1 MHTMNVRG
9 VRTLLD
15 RYAARCVN
23 SILVATRIAVRV
35 ARSALGGTAHEPRA
49 LPAYLAR
56 SPWLVAVCLAGLAGT
71 GGTVSTAQ
79 QGSSVRGRVEIG
91 VPVTSRR
98 PSAAYATRAVTQSV
112 LAPVSE
118 LRHVVVFLKNA
129 PAVNTQPTVVEIR
142 QRDENFIPRV
152 VAVPVGSEVQFP
164 NDDPIYH
171 NVFSLSR
178 VKTFNLGRFPRGE
191 SKSVRIT
198 KPGVV
203 KVFCE
208 IHSHMTAT
216 IMAFNHPWFAMVDED
231 GRFELTNVPPGQ
243 REITAWHER
252 LGDTTVPL
260 RVESGRAT
268 EADFVLPVPA
278 Q

>member
-1 MHTMNVRG
+1 MNVRG
-9 VRTLLD
+9 VRTLL
-15 RYAARCVN
+15 
-23 SILVATRIAVRV
+23 
-35 ARSALGGTAHEPRA
+35 
-49 LPAYLAR
+49 
-56 SPWLVAVCLAGLAGT
+56 VAVCLAQLVGAGGT
-71 GGTVSTAQ
+71 GSAAQ
-79 QGSSVRGRVEIG
+79 QGASVRGRVVIG
-91 VPVTSRR
+91 IPVTARR
-98 PSAAYATRAVTQSV
+98 PSAAYATRAVSQPV

-118 LRHVVVFLKNA
+118 LRHVVVFLKDA
-129 PAVNTQPTVVEIR
+129 PAASTEPTVVEIR
-142 QRDENFIPRV
+142 QGDENFVPRV

-191 SKSVRIT
+191 SKSVRVT

-216 IMAFNHPWFAMVDED
+216 IMVFNHPWFAVVGED
-231 GRFELTNVPPGQ
+231 GRFELSNVPPGQ

-252 LGDTTVPL
+252 LGAKDVAM

>member
-1 MHTMNVRG
+1 MHTMIVRG
-9 VRTLLD
+9 VRALLVTV
-15 RYAARCVN
+15 C
-23 SILVATRIAVRV
+23 LV
-35 ARSALGGTAHEPRA
+35 
-49 LPAYLAR
+49 
-56 SPWLVAVCLAGLAGT
+56 WLVGAGGSRPA
-71 GGTVSTAQ
+71 AQ
-79 QGSSVRGRVEIG
+79 QGASVRGRVAIG
-91 VPVTSRR
+91 IPVTARR
-98 PSAAYATRAVTQSV
+98 PSAAYANRPVTQPV

-118 LRHVVVFLKNA
+118 LRHVVVFLKDA
-129 PAVNTQPTVVEIR
+129 PALRTEPTFMEIR
-142 QRDENFIPRV
+142 QKDENFVPRV
-152 VAVPVGSEVQFP
+152 VAVPVGSEVGFP

-178 VKTFNLGRFPRGE
+178 AKTFNLGRFPRGE
-191 SKSVRIT
+191 SKSVRVT

-216 IMAFNHPWFAMVDED
+216 IMVFNHPWFAMVGED
-231 GRFELTNVPPGQ
+231 GRFELANVPSGQ

-252 LGDTTVPL
+252 LGDSTEPV
-260 RVESGRAT
+260 RVDSGRAT

>member
-1 MHTMNVRG
+1 MHRMNVRG
-9 VRTLLD
+9 VRTL
-15 RYAARCVN
+15 
-23 SILVATRIAVRV
+23 
-35 ARSALGGTAHEPRA
+35 
-49 LPAYLAR
+49 
-56 SPWLVAVCLAGLAGT
+56 LVAVCLAGLAGT
-71 GGTVSTAQ
+71 GGTGSTAQ
-79 QGSSVRGRVEIG
+79 QGASVRGRVEIG
-91 VPVTSRR
+91 IPVTARR
-98 PSAAYATRAVTQSV
+98 PSAAYATRAVGQSV

-118 LRHVVVFLKNA
+118 LRHVVVFLTNA
-129 PAVNTQPTVVEIR
+129 PALATEPTVVEIR

-191 SKSVRIT
+191 SKSVRVT

-216 IMAFNHPWFAMVDED
+216 IMVFNHPWFTMVGED
-231 GRFELTNVPPGQ
+231 GRFELANVPPGQ
-243 REITAWHER
+243 RDITAWHER

-260 RVESGRAT
+260 RVESGRTT

>member
-1 MHTMNVRG
+1 MNVRG
-9 VRTLLD
+9 VRRLLD
-15 RYAARCVN
+15 CSAAGCVN
-23 SILVATRIAVRV
+23 SILVATRRAVLG
-35 ARSALGGTAHEPRA
+35 ARSAPGSTGRQSRA

-56 SPWLVAVCLAGLAGT
+56 SPWLVAVCLAGLAGS
-71 GGTVSTAQ
+71 GGTGSTAQ
-79 QGSSVRGRVEIG
+79 QGASVRGRVEIG
-91 VPVTSRR
+91 IPVTARR
-98 PSAAYATRAVTQSV
+98 PSSAYTTRAVGQSV

-129 PAVNTQPTVVEIR
+129 PAVSSEPAVVEIR
-142 QRDENFIPRV
+142 QRDENFTPRV

-191 SKSVRIT
+191 TKSVRVT

-216 IMAFNHPWFAMVDED
+216 IMVFNHPWFAMVGEN
-231 GRFELTNVPPGQ
+231 GRFELANVPPGQ

-260 RVESGRAT
+260 RVESGRTT
-268 EADFVLPVPA
+268 EADFVLPVPV

>member
-1 MHTMNVRG
+1 MHTMIVRG
-9 VRTLLD
+9 VRTLL
-15 RYAARCVN
+15 A
-23 SILVATRIAVRV
+23 
-35 ARSALGGTAHEPRA
+35 
-49 LPAYLAR
+49 
-56 SPWLVAVCLAGLAGT
+56 AVCLVWLVGA
-71 GGTVSTAQ
+71 GGTPSTAQ
-79 QGSSVRGRVEIG
+79 QGASVRGRVEIG
-91 VPVTSRR
+91 IPVTARR
-98 PSAAYATRAVTQSV
+98 PSAAYATRPVTHPV

-118 LRHVVVFLKNA
+118 LRHVVVFLKDA
-129 PAVNTQPTVVEIR
+129 PALNTEPTVMEIR
-142 QRDENFIPRV
+142 QKDENFIPRV
-152 VAVPVGSEVQFP
+152 VAVPVGSEVRFP

-191 SKSVRIT
+191 SKPVRVT

-216 IMAFNHPWFAMVDED
+216 IMVFNHPWFAMVGED
-231 GRFELTNVPPGQ
+231 GRFELANVPPGH

-252 LGDTTVPL
+252 LGDRTVPV
-260 RVESGRAT
+260 RVDSGRAT